1 MKNLTVQL
9 GLLSLLALP
18 FAATAADSY
27 QLDPNHTYVLWH
39 AQHFGFST
47 QTGKFRATGTLL
59 LDEKNVENSK
69 VNVKIKMADLATG
82 VPEFDKHLQRTL
94 FFNVSKFPEATFVS
108 DKITVVDA
116 EHVDMAGTL
125 TFLGVKKPLTLAV
138 TLNKKGVSPLT
149 DKYTLGFTAKTE
161 IKRSDFG
168 MNALIPNISEQ
179 VPIDIQ
185 VEAIKDGK

>member
-1 MKNLTVQL
+1 MKKLTVQL

-27 QLDPNHTYVLWH
+27 QLDPNHTYVMWH

-59 LDEKNVENSK
+59 LDEKNIENSK

-108 DKITVVDA
+108 EKIAVVDA
-116 EHVDMAGTL
+116 EHVDMTGTL

-138 TLNKKGVSPLT
+138 TLNKKGVSPLN
-149 DKYTLGFTAKTE
+149 DKYTMGFTAKTE

-185 VEAIKDGK
+185 VEAIKDGQ